1 MSPVLQQS
9 RDDSLHGRYKCCSEA
24 FKYMHS
30 RRQPDLQAVV
40 DNAVM
45 MRPDALVSAAV
56 NIEANL
62 DLLKGLWH

>member
-1 MSPVLQQS
+1 MDPVLQQS
-9 RDDSLHGRYKCCSEA
+9 QDDSLHGRCTCCSEA
-24 FKYMHS
+24 FRHMHS
-30 RRQPDLQAVV
+30 GRQPDLQAVV

-62 DLLKGLWH
+62 DL

>member
-1 MSPVLQQS
+1 
-9 RDDSLHGRYKCCSEA
+9 
-24 FKYMHS
+24 MHS

-56 NIEANL
+56 NIEAKL
-62 DLLKGLWH
+62 DL